1 VRLSSPLSRP
11 RLGPGSAD
19 SAIVATVPTRG
30 EVPRPV
36 QRHPRLGLR
45 NRVTLS
51 FALGAFALS
60 SALGAITYFT
70 TRSSILRQAQ
80 SSFIS
85 TVFANAA
92 SLQPSLGDYSTA
104 INALSTIDKGSE
116 SDSALYLDGQW
127 HFIHPTLATPAALP
141 DGLRLTAIGGTP
153 ASQIFRLDGATVIGV
168 GVPIPV
174 EKATYFEVF
183 YLTQTQRTLQII
195 LASLVAAGVATTL
208 AGTVLGRWAAG
219 RALRP
224 LREVSRAALDIA
236 SGRLD
241 TRLETADVRD
251 LALLASSF
259 NRMVDRLQQRIE
271 RDARFTSDV
280 SHELR
285 SPLTTLAASLSVL
298 EGRRE
303 ELPERSQQALLLLA
317 AEIRR
322 FQKMVADLLEISRLD
337 AGSADF
343 ETSVVEVGELLRNA
357 VSSTRTGVSVEV
369 GDEVSGRIIAV
380 DKRRFERIIAN
391 LLDNARR
398 YAGGAS
404 RVAAVGLD
412 GRVRFVV
419 EDEGPGI
426 PPEERARVFERFAR
440 GTAAAGSRGTGD
452 GTGLGLALV
461 AEHVKLH
468 GGRVWVEGR
477 AGGGARFV
485 VELLLL
491 DEDLVD
497 DDEAPVPVVPAP
509 VAARAA
515 RDRSTTP

>member
-1 VRLSSPLSRP
+1 M
-11 RLGPGSAD
+11 
-19 SAIVATVPTRG
+19 
-30 EVPRPV
+30 
-36 QRHPRLGLR
+36 
-45 NRVTLS
+45 
-51 FALGAFALS
+51 
-60 SALGAITYFT
+60 
-70 TRSSILRQAQ
+70 
-80 SSFIS
+80 
-85 TVFANAA
+85 
-92 SLQPSLGDYSTA
+92 
-104 INALSTIDKGSE
+104 
-116 SDSALYLDGQW
+116 
-127 HFIHPTLATPAALP
+127 
-141 DGLRLTAIGGTP
+141 
-153 ASQIFRLDGATVIGV
+153 
-168 GVPIPV
+168 
-174 EKATYFEVF
+174 
-183 YLTQTQRTLQII
+183 
-195 LASLVAAGVATTL
+195 
-208 AGTVLGRWAAG
+208 
-219 RALRP
+219 
-224 LREVSRAALDIA
+224 SRAALDIA

-303 ELPERSQQALLLLA
+303 ELPERSRQALDLLA

-357 VSSTRTGVSVEV
+357 VSSTRTSVVVEV
-369 GDEVSGRIIAV
+369 DDHVSGRIIAV
-380 DKRRFERIIAN
+380 DKRRFERIVAN

-398 YAGGAS
+398 YAGGAT
-404 RVAAVGLD
+404 RVSATALD
-412 GRVRFVV
+412 GRARVVV

-440 GTAAAGSRGTGD
+440 GSAAAGSRGTGD
-452 GTGLGLALV
+452 GSGLGLALV

-477 AGGGARFV
+477 PSGGARFV
-485 VELLLL
+485 VELPLL
-491 DEDLVD
+491 DEDVGEEDDPTPLV
-497 DDEAPVPVVPAP
+497 AVPAVSHP
-509 VAARAA
+509 SA
-515 RDRSTTP
+515 DPGTSP